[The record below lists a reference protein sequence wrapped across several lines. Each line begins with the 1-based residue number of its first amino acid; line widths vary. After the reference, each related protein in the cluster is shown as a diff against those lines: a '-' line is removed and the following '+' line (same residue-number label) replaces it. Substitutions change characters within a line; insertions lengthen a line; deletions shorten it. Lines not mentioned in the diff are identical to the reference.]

1 MREVARESNS
11 IVLGLTIKPPLVRK
25 SRDDYIS
32 RATRNKPR
40 KLAGTL
46 GLRWNNRQG
55 ELAVETKL
63 IKCHEDVV
71 GLRSITVNLAHG
83 ARSGSKK
90 NSGGNSRGSAAFSR
104 R

>member
-1 MREVARESNS
+1 LSE
-11 IVLGLTIKPPLVRK
+11 
-25 SRDDYIS
+25 
-32 RATRNKPR
+32 TRNKRR

-83 ARSGSKK
+83 ARSGSKEFI
-90 NSGGNSRGSAAFSR
+90 GELTAVIAFASNGQMKMTNEK
-104 R
+104 